1 MLVEDFVIV
10 EVREPHVFISKKRD
24 KMLNPLSL
32 YDESQNK
39 ASLSNMQ
46 SSSLDLLANVD
57 MTAVAQVTSQSTMNT
72 AATSLASS
80 AIIGTPVGPGLSI
93 VYYVQNMMNV
103 PAMNVET
110 PDNVLDKMVMFKEMA
125 KIDLEIDLF
134 SWFETEEEKRMLK
147 AVKTEKVE
155 GVEFLGYP

>member
-10 EVREPHVFISKKRD
+10 EVKEPHVFISKNRD

-32 YDESQNK
+32 YDNGQNK
-39 ASLSNMQ
+39 ASLSAM
-46 SSSLDLLANVD
+46 SSLPSLDFIANVD
-57 MTAVAQVTSQSTMNT
+57 MTTVAQVTSQSTMQT

-80 AIIGTPVGPGLSI
+80 AVIGTPAGPGLSI

-110 PDNVLDKMVMFKEMA
+110 PDNVKEKMSMFKDMA
-125 KIDLEIDLF
+125 NIDLEIDF
-134 SWFETEEEKRMLK
+134 
-147 AVKTEKVE
+147 
-155 GVEFLGYP
+155 

>member
-1 MLVEDFVIV
+1 
-10 EVREPHVFISKKRD
+10 
-24 KMLNPLSL
+24 
-32 YDESQNK
+32 
-39 ASLSNMQ
+39 
-46 SSSLDLLANVD
+46 
-57 MTAVAQVTSQSTMNT
+57 MTAVAQVTSQSTINT

-134 SWFETEEEKRMLK
+134 SSFETEEEKRMLK